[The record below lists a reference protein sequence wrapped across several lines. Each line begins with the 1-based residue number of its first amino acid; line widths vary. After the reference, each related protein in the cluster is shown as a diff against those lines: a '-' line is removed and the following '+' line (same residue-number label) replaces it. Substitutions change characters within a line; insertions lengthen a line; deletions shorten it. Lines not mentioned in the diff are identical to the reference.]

1 MERIG
6 FIGVGIMGK
15 PMVQNLMKAGYPL
28 IVHDLNR
35 GPVDELVEQGAT
47 AATSSKEVAENSDVV
62 ITMLPD
68 SPDVDQA
75 VFGSGGVQEGIQS
88 GSLFV
93 DMSSIAPGT
102 SQKIYESLKTKGV
115 ESLDAP
121 VSGGEV
127 GAIAG
132 TLSIMVGGPDE
143 AFKRASPLFE
153 IMGKNIVHI
162 GDPGA
167 GQVTK
172 ACNQIVVGLTIQ
184 AVAEALTLA
193 RKCNVDPAKVR
204 DALLGGF
211 AQSKILELHGK
222 RILDRNFEPG
232 FRIVLHRKDLGVA
245 LQTGRELSLP
255 LFLTS
260 QVAELMNSL
269 IAQGKG
275 NLDHSALALLV
286 EQYGN
291 VEIEP

>member
-28 IVHDLNR
+28 VVHDLNR